1 MSKILIA
8 GGSGLVGKRLTA
20 LLKQKGHD
28 VAWLSRTGG
37 ETNGIKRFE
46 WDLKREYIDK
56 AAFDFADVV
65 INLAGAGVAEHR
77 WTPEYKKE
85 MYDSRILS
93 TRLLVQHIRSL
104 AKPLQAYVA
113 ASAIGIYGYNT
124 PKNTT
129 EDAIPDGNY
138 LARLCV
144 DWEAETF
151 PLLQMEIRTAIIRV
165 GVVLAREGGFIKE
178 VSAPV
183 KRFVGAALG
192 TGKQDTSW
200 IHLDDLCN
208 LFIAAVENQAMSGA
222 YNGVAPNPVSNKAL
236 TALLAKQ
243 LRRPLL
249 LPNVPWM
256 VLRLLFGEMADM
268 LVAGQHISAEKVL
281 ATGFKFKFERA
292 DAAVQD
298 LVP

>member
-28 VAWLSRTGG
+28 VAWLSRTRG